1 MKKKLG
7 LTAMLLAFVAMAA
20 TGSATTLCANDAAA
34 AATVAVVGGGSNG
47 FDCTIGGLE
56 FSNFVAN
63 NASNSTGLTVNL
75 VGASIANGFVTL
87 VFNPNMSLT
96 GAQDILLFFTVTGGI
111 NQIDL
116 QNGGSSGTSILERA
130 CSTPVTVSGACDDPS
145 HQLGS
150 AIVAGGGG
158 ANVFSSTF
166 TLTSPVYI
174 FKDIQ
179 KSAGFGTEGSP
190 LQHLSSFSQSFHT
203 AVPEPMTLSMMGI
216 GLLGL
221 GLARRRQQGKK

>member
-1 MKKKLG
+1 
-7 LTAMLLAFVAMAA
+7 MLLAFVAMAA
-20 TGSATTLCANDAAA
+20 TGSATTLCANGGVV
-34 AATVAVVGGGSNG
+34 ATVGNPAGVSNG

-63 NASNSTGLTVNL
+63 NAGNSAGLTIDL
-75 VGASIANGFVTL
+75 ISASIANGFVTL

-111 NQIDL
+111 NQLDL

-145 HQLGS
+145 HQLGTS
-150 AIVAGGGG
+150 VVAGGEG

-174 FKDIQ
+174 FKDIR
-179 KSAGFGTEGSP
+179 KAAGDGTQAGGP